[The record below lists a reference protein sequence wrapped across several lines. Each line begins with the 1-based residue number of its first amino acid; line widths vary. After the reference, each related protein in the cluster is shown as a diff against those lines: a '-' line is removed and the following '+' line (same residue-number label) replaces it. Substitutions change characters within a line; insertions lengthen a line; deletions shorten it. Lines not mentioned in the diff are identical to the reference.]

1 MHVKLTPSTFLDLST
16 SGVPVESERV
26 FFPSSVVVG
35 FHVPCAVGVFV
46 VKVGV
51 DVGIVEGIFV
61 AVVVG
66 AVDGGHPI
74 FPPPAPVNIIPVL
87 LDPTSQHNWWLNELA
102 L

>member
-1 MHVKLTPSTFLDLST
+1 MPVKPTPATFLDVST

-26 FFPSSVVVG
+26 FSPSSVVVG

-46 VKVGV
+46 VKFGV

-74 FPPPAPVNIIPVL
+74 FPPPAP
-87 LDPTSQHNWWLNELA
+87 
-102 L
+102 